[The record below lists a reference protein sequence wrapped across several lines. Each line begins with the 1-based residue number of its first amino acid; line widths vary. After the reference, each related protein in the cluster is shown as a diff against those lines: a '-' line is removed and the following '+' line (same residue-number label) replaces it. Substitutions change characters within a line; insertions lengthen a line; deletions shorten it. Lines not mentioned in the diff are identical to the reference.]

1 MGDSVV
7 KNKKEKKDKKER
19 KEKKEKKDKKKD
31 KSEKKRKNEDN
42 DNDETKR
49 RKVEDE
55 KSTTSSVVDQVG
67 NYVYKEHEDLSALPQ
82 SEIDTFV
89 KDNRVKIDSDLKIRP
104 ITKFAY
110 ARLPNLLGDIF
121 KKFESPTPVQAV
133 TWPFALSGRDVVGI
147 AETGSGKTYG
157 FLIPGLIHLAQ
168 QHTIKPK
175 EQGRKPKMLVISPT
189 RELTVQIQEQAQE
202 AANKMGL
209 HSVVVYGGV
218 PKYPQVNLLRHGT
231 DIVIATPGRLM
242 DLMNDGECDL
252 SEISF
257 LVLDEA
263 DRMLDEGF
271 ERDIRQIIGSTPKER
286 QTLMYSATWPQSIR
300 KLAEDYLK
308 NPTRV
313 TIGSDELAASQRVK
327 QIVQVVPNP
336 RDKQDKLIN
345 LLRKIHKGDNRILVF
360 GLYQKECD
368 RIEGVL
374 GRSGFKVAGIH
385 GKKAQQARSDALDGF
400 KKGHTPILIATD
412 VAARGLDI
420 PNVEYVVN
428 LTFPLTIEQY
438 IHRIGRTGRGGN
450 SGTAYTFFSDDDK
463 SHSGELINVLKQA
476 NMNVPE
482 ELYKY
487 GTTVKKKTH
496 SAYGAFFKDTGDVP
510 KATKIKF
517 D

>member
-1 MGDSVV
+1 MGDSVL
-7 KNKKEKKDKKER
+7 KSKKERKEKKDKKEK
-19 KEKKEKKDKKKD
+19 KEKKEKKD
-31 KSEKKRKNEDN
+31 KSEKKRKLEETE
-42 DNDETKR
+42 NDETKR
-49 RKVEDE
+49 RKVEE
-55 KSTTSSVVDQVG
+55 KAPESAVDQVAD
-67 NYVYKEHEDLSALPQ
+67 YHYKEHDDLVALPQ
-82 SEIDTFV
+82 SEIDTYL
-89 KDNRVKIDSDLKIRP
+89 KDNSVKIDSDLKLRP

-110 ARLPNLLGDIF
+110 ARLPTLLGDLF

-133 TWPFALSGRDVVGI
+133 TWPFALSSRDVVGI

-157 FLIPGLIHLAQ
+157 FLIPGLIHLAHQ
-168 QHTIKPK
+168 KINSK
-175 EQGRKPKMLVISPT
+175 EHGRKPKMVVISPT

-209 HSVVVYGGV
+209 HSIVVYGGV
-218 PKYPQVNLLRHGT
+218 PKQPQVNLLRRGT

-286 QTLMYSATWPQSIR
+286 QTLMYSATWPQQIR
-300 KLAEDYLK
+300 KLAEDYLN

-313 TIGSDELAASQRVK
+313 TIGSDELSASQRVK
-327 QIVQVVPNP
+327 QIVQVVPNS

-345 LLRKIHKGDNRILVF
+345 LLRKIHKNGNRILVF
-360 GLYQKECD
+360 GLYKKECD
-368 RIEGVL
+368 RVEGVL
-374 GRSGFKVAGIH
+374 GRSGFNVAGIH
-385 GKKAQQARSDALDGF
+385 GSKTQVARSEALEGF
-400 KKGHTPILIATD
+400 KKGNTPILIATD

-420 PNVEYVVN
+420 PNVEFVVN

-438 IHRIGRTGRGGN
+438 IHRIGRTGRGGK
-450 SGTAYTFFSDDDK
+450 SGTAYTFFSDEDK
-463 SHSGELINVLKQA
+463 AHSGELINVLKQA
-476 NMNVPE
+476 NMEVPQ

-496 SAYGAFFKDTGDVP
+496 SAYGAFFKDTGSAP